1 MIAMFTNLMFQ
12 LAFEAAACEEKEE
25 KLVTDAVKHLT
36 EANTQIK
43 DLHSQFTNKV
53 SGQWLRFNFNIFSN
67 NGEMFFL

>member
-1 MIAMFTNLMFQ
+1 MKIHNPDPDTYKKNQTPDLRNCKIYHCLFK
-12 LAFEAAACEEKEE
+12 LAYEAAACEEKEE

-53 SGQWLRFNFNIFSN
+53 SP
-67 NGEMFFL
+67 